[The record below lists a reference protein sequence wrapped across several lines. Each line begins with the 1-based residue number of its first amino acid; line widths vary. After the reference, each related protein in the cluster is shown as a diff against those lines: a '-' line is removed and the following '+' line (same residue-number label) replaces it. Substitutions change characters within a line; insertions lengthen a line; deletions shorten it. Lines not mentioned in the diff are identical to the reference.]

1 MSLLTLKSRG
11 NFHAT
16 APLSNSYTNCWI
28 KEKGWLY
35 LRMTK
40 DENIGD
46 ERSRTAFLYPF
57 SFEGFEYGGKYK
69 AMQYLSQEIYIKI
82 IAMQFIYIKS
92 K

>member
-35 LRMTK
+35 LRMDK
-40 DENIGD
+40 CENIGD
-46 ERSRTAFLYPF
+46 ERSRVSLFCIRFRLSDLNTGTNIEEYKPLSKNIGGIF
-57 SFEGFEYGGKYK
+57 STII
-69 AMQYLSQEIYIKI
+69 IY
-82 IAMQFIYIKS
+82 
-92 K
+92 